1 MDQLLR
7 GQEMAEIIYMP
18 IRHHSPAC
26 ARHVIRLVEERRPD
40 CILVEGPENANAL
53 IPVMVHP
60 DTRPPFAVYYSYRDR
75 KGHVSEEKEDYKCYY
90 PFLDYSPELAALRAG
105 AEKDIPARFIDL
117 PYGEILIASAEG
129 RGLRRN
135 EEKNNY
141 NDDYLLARSRYIRL
155 LCEKAGL
162 RNFDELW
169 EKYFELNGQIGRAS
183 CRERVLRL
191 V

>member
-135 EEKNNY
+135 EEK
-141 NDDYLLARSRYIRL
+141 
-155 LCEKAGL
+155 
-162 RNFDELW
+162 
-169 EKYFELNGQIGRAS
+169 
-183 CRERVLRL
+183 
-191 V
+191 